1 MLIKIFILFLIL
13 FTIDVISRRL
23 YEKKRK
29 ERLINENKIINRDNN
44 KNTSENNIENKERE
58 FYEGSVVCKEELGN
72 GFKLIISKKNPGVEE
87 VKRNVK
93 EGNLTFTYYKEK
105 NVIVMLFKFG
115 NLEWIDYS
123 FSIYKT
129 INKTMEL
136 EELEDN
142 RGFLLDVYLADITY
156 KDNIKYEFL
165 EKFQI
170 EHKKSKL
177 LREDILR
184 QKNMDSKD
192 FDINAN
198 NIRENYSNKKLV
210 DISNAY
216 DSMLGYVSK
225 GN

>member
-1 MLIKIFILFLIL
+1 MFIEIFILFLIL
-13 FTIDVISRRL
+13 FIIDVISRRL

-29 ERLINENKIINRDNN
+29 ERLINEKKIINRDNN
-44 KNTSENNIENKERE
+44 KDTSENQERE
-58 FYEGSVVCKEELGN
+58 FYEGSVVCKEDLGN

-136 EELEDN
+136 EELEEN
-142 RGFLLDVYLADITY
+142 RGFLLDVYLADITEN
-156 KDNIKYEFL
+156 DNIRYEFL
-165 EKFQI
+165 KKFQI
-170 EHKKSKL
+170 EDKKSKL

-184 QKNMDSKD
+184 QKEMDSKD

-198 NIRENYSNKKLV
+198 NIRKNYSNKKLA
-210 DISNAY
+210 DIANAY
-216 DSMLGYVSK
+216 DSMIGYVSK

>member
-1 MLIKIFILFLIL
+1 MFIEIFILFLIL
-13 FTIDVISRRL
+13 FIIDVISRRL

-29 ERLINENKIINRDNN
+29 ERLINEKKIINRDNN
-44 KNTSENNIENKERE
+44 KDTSENQERE
-58 FYEGSVVCKEELGN
+58 FYEGSVVCKEDLGN

-136 EELEDN
+136 EELEEN
-142 RGFLLDVYLADITY
+142 RGFLLDVYLADITEN
-156 KDNIKYEFL
+156 DNIRYEFL

-170 EHKKSKL
+170 EDKKSKL

-184 QKNMDSKD
+184 QKEMDSKD

-198 NIRENYSNKKLV
+198 NIRKNYSNKKLA
-210 DISNAY
+210 DIANAY
-216 DSMLGYVSK
+216 DSMIGYVSK